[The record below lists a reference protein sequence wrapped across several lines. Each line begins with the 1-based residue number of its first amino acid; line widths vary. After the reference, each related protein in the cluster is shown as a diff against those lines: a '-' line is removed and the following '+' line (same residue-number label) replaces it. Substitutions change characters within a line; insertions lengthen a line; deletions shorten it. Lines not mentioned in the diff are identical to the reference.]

1 MGTVDKIGKYIKFQI
16 EKDEFELIANNA
28 FKYAII
34 SSPFTINRMGLD
46 ELNKRIA
53 NIIKGKI
60 AENLLE
66 EFFNNQKIS
75 VDFNS
80 CQTPYYQIDRRDFLW
95 RDFEWDLKNNFI
107 TYSELALDGQTIGK
121 LPCLIPNIK
130 AGDQWD
136 RRNKLYFDSLKG
148 SAYLFSFMIGKL
160 VNGPLENELVKV
172 NLSKDQ
178 TQWLSSLNE
187 KFSGKSFKNEP
198 LNQDDFWKTWN
209 EIDIPEL
216 HQSFEVGFNSPIYF
230 TAIAN
235 AADWPSFKLKKP
247 QSFVKGLF
255 KTRID
260 NMGVE
265 VEKLR
270 SLSSIIPF

>member
-1 MGTVDKIGKYIKFQI
+1 MGIVDKIGKYIRFQV
-16 EKDEFELIANNA
+16 EKLQFETLARQA
-28 FKYAII
+28 FNYALI

-46 ELNKRIA
+46 ELNKRIS
-53 NIIKGKI
+53 NITKGKL
-60 AENLLE
+60 AEKLLE
-66 EFFNNQKIS
+66 AFFDQQKIEA
-75 VDFNS
+75 DFES

-95 RDFEWDLKNNFI
+95 RDFEWDLKNNFL
-107 TYSELALDGQTIGK
+107 THNQLELDENAIGQ
-121 LPCLIPNIK
+121 LPCLIPNRK

-136 RRNKLYFDSLKG
+136 RRNKLYFNSPKG
-148 SAYLFSFMIGKL
+148 SAYLFSFMIGRL

-178 TQWLSSLNE
+178 TQWLSALNE

-198 LNQDDFWKTWN
+198 LNQVDFWKTWN

-260 NMGVE
+260 NMSIE

-270 SLSSIIPF
+270 SLSSIIPS

>member
-1 MGTVDKIGKYIKFQI
+1 MGTVDKIGKYIRFQV
-16 EKDEFELIANNA
+16 EKDQFELIANDA

-46 ELNKRIA
+46 GLNKRIA
-53 NIIKGKI
+53 NITKGKL
-60 AENLLE
+60 AEKLLDA
-66 EFFNNQKIS
+66 FFKNQNIK

-80 CQTPYYQIDRRDFLW
+80 CETPYYQIDRRDFLW
-95 RDFEWDLKNNFI
+95 RDFEWDLKNNFL
-107 TYSELALDGQTIGK
+107 TNSELELDEKTMSQ
-121 LPCLIPNIK
+121 LPCLIPNRK

-136 RRNKLYFDSLKG
+136 RRNKLYFNSPKG
-148 SAYLFSFMIGKL
+148 SAYLFSFMIGRL
-160 VNGPLENELVKV
+160 INGPLENELIQV

-178 TQWLSSLNE
+178 TKWLSELNE
-187 KFSGKSFKNEP
+187 KYSGRSFKNEP
-198 LNQDDFWKTWN
+198 LIQNDFWKAWE

-216 HQSFEVGFNSPIYF
+216 HQSFEIGFNSPIYF

-235 AADWPSFKLKKP
+235 AADWPIFKLKKP
-247 QSFVKGLF
+247 QAFAKGIF

-260 NMGVE
+260 NMATE

-270 SLSSIIPF
+270 SLSSIIPS